1 MTVDDLATTE
11 TRAGGG
17 AGTTGRSMLFLLR
30 RREIPSMLKFTT
42 QEASG
47 VLVIA
52 FEATD
57 DLTTDWQ
64 STQRDWLYKLI
75 ESHKDPRFAIDL
87 SDVNYLASSEIG
99 FLVTIKRRID
109 RRQGKVVIFGVS
121 PYIRDIFQTM
131 NLTKILDIVDG
142 LAAALNKLGP
152 PAGT

>member
-1 MTVDDLATTE
+1 
-11 TRAGGG
+11 
-17 AGTTGRSMLFLLR
+17 
-30 RREIPSMLKFTT
+30 MLKFTT

-57 DLTTDWQ
+57 DLATDWQ

-87 SDVNYLASSEIG
+87 SEVNYLASSEIG

-109 RRQGKVVIFGVS
+109 RRQGRVVIFGVS
-121 PYIRDIFQTM
+121 PYILEIFQTM
-131 NLTKILDIVDG
+131 NLTKVVDIVDS
-142 LAAALNKLGP
+142 LAAALNKLSA

>member
-1 MTVDDLATTE
+1 MILPVMP
-11 TRAGGG
+11 RAGVG
-17 AGTTGRSMLFLLR
+17 AGTTGRSTLLAIWPGEFLT
-30 RREIPSMLKFTT
+30 MLKFTT
-42 QEASG
+42 QDASG
-47 VLVIA
+47 VMVIA

-57 DLTTDWQ
+57 DHATDWQ

-87 SDVNYLASSEIG
+87 SEVNYLASSEIG

-121 PYIRDIFQTM
+121 PYIREIFQTM

-142 LAAALNKLGP
+142 LPAAVNKLGP
-152 PAGT
+152 PMVT